1 MKLFALILPLVFAFT
16 VTGCNNSSE
25 TKTLEADNATDS
37 VSTPTVAQEDQDTTM
52 QPRVELMLRATGD
65 TPEEMAFDQDTL
77 HVEKNAFIKLSL
89 VNEGA
94 GMTMIHNFVL
104 VTNGKYKEAAI
115 IGAKLGATD
124 NYIPKTNYVLAST
137 PLALPGQTVVQEFKA
152 PPPGTYDFV
161 CTYPE
166 HWQRMHGKLI
176 VK

>member
-1 MKLFALILPLVFAFT
+1 MKLSLHILTIALGYTLVA
-16 VTGCNNSSE
+16 CNNSSQQDTSLVE
-25 TKTLEADNATDS
+25 DATDT
-37 VSTPTVAQEDQDTTM
+37 VSAPAKQDKDTTL
-52 QPRVELMLRATGD
+52 QPIVELILRATGD

-77 HVEKNAFIKLSL
+77 EVEKDAFIKLSL
-89 VNEGA
+89 VNEGT

-115 IGAKLGATD
+115 TGEKLGATE
-124 NYIPKTNYVLAST
+124 NYIPKTSYVVTST
-137 PLALPGQTVVQEFKA
+137 PLALPGQTVVQDFKA